1 MSQESQDLI
10 DFVRSYREP
19 IKLTEAASELNH
31 LGNFGADWPRA
42 SYEHWIRELELLANK
57 GKLTIDDKG
66 MISVPRGEVAQTQ
79 MELFESI
86 PRASVCPGKSD
97 SKRW

>member
-1 MSQESQDLI
+1 MSNDSDLI

-19 IKLTEAASELNH
+19 IDLKEAASELH
-31 LGNFGADWPRA
+31 ALGQYGADWPRA
-42 SYEHWIRELELLANK
+42 SYEHWIREFEQLANK

-79 MELFESI
+79 MELF
-86 PRASVCPGKSD
+86 
-97 SKRW
+97 